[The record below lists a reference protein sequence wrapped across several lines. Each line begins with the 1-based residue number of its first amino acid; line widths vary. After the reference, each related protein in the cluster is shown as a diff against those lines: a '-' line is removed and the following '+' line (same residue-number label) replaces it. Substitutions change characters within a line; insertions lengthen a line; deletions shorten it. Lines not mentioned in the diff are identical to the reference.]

1 MTRCERTLGLFNDN
15 HIDYVSQRPPH
26 QPSLKQMTSRAL
38 DKHELDNK
46 NGYFLFVEAGR
57 IDHGHH
63 DSQAHL
69 ALDEFVEFD
78 ETIEMVMERINTTDT
93 LVIVTAD
100 HRYHAHV
107 GLRMR
112 ALFYFK
118 CLLD

>member
-1 MTRCERTLGLFNDN
+1 MNLDLARCDHTLGLFNDN
-15 HIDYVSQRPPH
+15 HIDYISQRPPH
-26 QPSLKQMTSRAL
+26 QPGLKAMTMRAL
-38 DKHELDNK
+38 DKLELDN

-78 ETIEMVMERINTTDT
+78 ETIEMVMDRINATET

-100 HRYHAHV
+100 HR
-107 GLRMR
+107 
-112 ALFYFK
+112 
-118 CLLD
+118 C